1 MFNPSRDQ
9 VRQFFFGV
17 WKKYRNQLPLE
28 GAEALALPIVLQHPE
43 YHAMLD
49 QPERYLDRDYPPEF
63 GETNPFLHLSMHLS
77 LAEQA
82 SIDQPPGI
90 RERLD
95 RLAASLGNRMLAEHA
110 AMDCLAEMI
119 WQAQRQG
126 TGYDATIYFRC
137 LDEKTGQVQ
146 AG

>member
-9 VRQFFFGV
+9 VRRFFFGV
-17 WKKYRNQLPLE
+17 WAKHKNRQPME
-28 GAEALALPIVLQHPE
+28 GAETLALPILMQHPE
-43 YHAMLD
+43 YHAMLER
-49 QPERYLDRDYPPEF
+49 PERYLDRDYPPEF

-95 RLAASLGNRMLAEHA
+95 HLAARLGDRMQAEHA

-119 WQAQRQG
+119 WQAQRYG
-126 TGYDATIYFRC
+126 TAYDAALYLDC
-137 LDEKTGQVQ
+137 LDAKIG
-146 AG
+146 G

>member
-9 VRQFFFGV
+9 VRRFFFGV
-17 WKKYRNQLPLE
+17 WKKYKDKLPLE
-28 GAEALALPIVLQHPE
+28 GAETLALPLILQHPE

-49 QPERYLDRDYPPEF
+49 QPERYLTRDYPPEF

-95 RLAASLGNRMLAEHA
+95 RLAARLGDRMAAEHA

-119 WQAQRQG
+119 WQSQRPG
-126 TGYDATIYFRC
+126 SPYDPALYLDC
-137 LDEKTGQVQ
+137 LERQ

>member
-17 WKKYRNQLPLE
+17 WGKYRNSHPLE
-28 GAEALALPIVLQHPE
+28 GAETLALETILAHPE

-49 QPERYLDRDYPPEF
+49 QPERYLDKDYLPES

-77 LAEQA
+77 IAEQL

-90 RERLD
+90 RERYELLLKKQGD
-95 RLAASLGNRMLAEHA
+95 SMSVQHEI
-110 AMDCLAEMI
+110 MDCLAEMI

-126 TGYDATIYFRC
+126 GPYEPAIYFDC
-137 LDEKTGQVQ
+137 LDEKLK
-146 AG
+146 

>member
-17 WKKYRNQLPLE
+17 WKKYKNQLPLE
-28 GAEALALPIVLQHPE
+28 GVETLALQSILQHPE

-49 QPERYLDRDYPPEF
+49 QPERYQDRDYPPDL
-63 GETNPFLHLSMHLS
+63 GETNPFLHLSLHLS

-90 RERLD
+90 RARLD
-95 RLAASLGNRMLAEHA
+95 RLTEKLGNRMEAEHA

-119 WQAQRQG
+119 WQAQQDG
-126 TGYDATIYFRC
+126 GSFEPAIYQDC
-137 LDEKTGQVQ
+137 LDGKIR
-146 AG
+146 

>member
-17 WKKYRNQLPLE
+17 WQKYQNSLPLE
-28 GAEALALPIVLQHPE
+28 GAETLALPILLQHPE

-63 GETNPFLHLSMHLS
+63 GETNPFLHLAMHLS

-95 RLAASLGNRMLAEHA
+95 RLTSSLGERMQAEHA

-119 WQAQRQG
+119 WQAQRHGG
-126 TGYDATIYFRC
+126 TYDAAGYLAC
-137 LDEKTGQVQ
+137 LDGKIR
-146 AG
+146 

>member
-1 MFNPSRDQ
+1 MFKPSRDQ

-17 WKKYRNQLPLE
+17 WEKYKNRRPLE
-28 GAEALALPIVLQHPE
+28 GAEALALPIILQHPE
-43 YHAMLD
+43 YHPMLD
-49 QPERYLDRDYPPEF
+49 LPERYLDRDYPPEF

-90 RERLD
+90 RERLE
-95 RLAASLGNRMLAEHA
+95 RLAAKLGDRMQAEHA

-119 WQAQRQG
+119 WRAQRHG
-126 TGYDATIYFRC
+126 SGFDAAVYLGC
-137 LDEKTGQVQ
+137 LDERIRG
-146 AG
+146 

>member
-9 VRQFFFGV
+9 VRQFFFKV
-17 WKKYRNQLPLE
+17 WEKYKNKQPLE
-28 GAEALALPIVLQHPE
+28 GAEALALPIILQHPE

-63 GETNPFLHLSMHLS
+63 GETNPFLHLAMHLS

-95 RLAASLGNRMLAEHA
+95 RLTSRLGERMQAEHA

-119 WQAQRQG
+119 WQAQRHG
-126 TGYDATIYFRC
+126 GAYDAAGYLTC
-137 LDEKTGQVQ
+137 LDGKIR
-146 AG
+146 

>member
-17 WKKYRNQLPLE
+17 WNKYKNQLPLE
-28 GAEALALPIVLQHPE
+28 GAETLALPILLQHPE

-49 QPERYLDRDYPPEF
+49 QPERHLDRDYPPEF
-63 GETNPFLHLSMHLS
+63 GEANPFLHLSMHLS

-90 RERLD
+90 RERLE
-95 RLAASLGNRMLAEHA
+95 RLAAKCGDRMEAEHA

-119 WQAQRQG
+119 WQAQRHG
-126 TGYDATIYFRC
+126 GGYEPTIYLGC
-137 LDEKTGQVQ
+137 LDEKIG
-146 AG
+146 